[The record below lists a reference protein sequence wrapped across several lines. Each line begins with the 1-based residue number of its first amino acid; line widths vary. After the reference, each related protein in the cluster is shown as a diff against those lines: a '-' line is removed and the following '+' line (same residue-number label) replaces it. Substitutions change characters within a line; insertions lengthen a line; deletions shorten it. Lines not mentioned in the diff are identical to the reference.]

1 MSPFTVVV
9 RHADVAVHG
18 VDRATGVVV
27 PGIKPP
33 ADVLICKTMSSG
45 VRRQEDDAVATGRED
60 VAIQGGLPP
69 SRLAAGRR
77 HCSRREAATGEPRL
91 HD

>member
-45 VRRQEDDAVATGRED
+45 VRRQEDDAVATGHPRRSTTVE
-60 VAIQGGLPP
+60 VG
-69 SRLAAGRR
+69 SRASPLFTA
-77 HCSRREAATGEPRL
+77 
-91 HD
+91 